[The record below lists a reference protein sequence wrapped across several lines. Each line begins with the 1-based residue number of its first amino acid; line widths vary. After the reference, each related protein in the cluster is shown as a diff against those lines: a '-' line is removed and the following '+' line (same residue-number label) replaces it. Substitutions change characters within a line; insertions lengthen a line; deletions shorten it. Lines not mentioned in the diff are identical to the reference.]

1 VRRHQQRVA
10 NLVEPGP
17 VAAGLELGAIAL
29 RGMRQPIGELPQWPS
44 VQLLGRR
51 GGQVQ
56 EVGPGECRECAG
68 HEASQAWREHQ
79 ADLC

>member
-1 VRRHQQRVA
+1 
-10 NLVEPGP
+10 
-17 VAAGLELGAIAL
+17 
-29 RGMRQPIGELPQWPS
+29 
-44 VQLLGRR
+44 
-51 GGQVQ
+51 VQ